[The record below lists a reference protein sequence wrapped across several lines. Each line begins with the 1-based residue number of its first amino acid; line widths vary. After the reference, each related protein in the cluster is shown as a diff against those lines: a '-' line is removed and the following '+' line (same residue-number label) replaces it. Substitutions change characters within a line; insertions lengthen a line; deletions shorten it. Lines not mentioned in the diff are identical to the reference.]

1 MIENIEANFRKFGA
15 VQKQYFSIFDRS
27 IKREL
32 RKILSVSKEKLPKLS
47 DEHYR

>member
-15 VQKQYFSIFDRS
+15 VQKQYFSIFDPS

-32 RKILSVSKEKLPKLS
+32 RKVLSVYREKLPKPS
-47 DEHYR
+47 GKRCR